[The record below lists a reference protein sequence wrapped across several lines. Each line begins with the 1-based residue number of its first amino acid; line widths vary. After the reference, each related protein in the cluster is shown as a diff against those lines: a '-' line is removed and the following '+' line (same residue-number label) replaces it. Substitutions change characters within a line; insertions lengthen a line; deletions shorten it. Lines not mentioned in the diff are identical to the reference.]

1 VTRLFKAFRWR
12 DLALAIGSA
21 IAFVAALVTGL
32 GLEALAFLGAGIWW
46 LLFSRYWA
54 GKARAAERHREL
66 RRRRLER
73 ERKDLVPPRG

>member
-1 VTRLFKAFRWR
+1 
-12 DLALAIGSA
+12 
-21 IAFVAALVTGL
+21 
-32 GLEALAFLGAGIWW
+32 
-46 LLFSRYWA
+46 LFSRYWA